1 MFFSHSSPIS
11 VLSVPLWFR
20 NPMSREPLL
29 IVDGYNVI
37 HSWPELLRDAGG
49 NLQAARERLADRLAE
64 YEATRGVHAI
74 LIFDGSGSRN
84 RPDGPLAAYAV
95 ETRFSSK
102 GLTADHLIERLIVE
116 VREAT
121 DDYLPITVAT
131 SDRLIHALAMRER
144 AAVTGSRDFI
154 RELESLRA
162 ETDRYAAH
170 TPFRVT
176 LTEAARSVRRKGKP
190 TP

>member
-1 MFFSHSSPIS
+1 MP
-11 VLSVPLWFR
+11 
-20 NPMSREPLL
+20 REPLL

-37 HSWPELLRDAGG
+37 HSWPELRRDAGG
-49 NLQAARERLADRLAE
+49 DLQTARERLADRLAE
-64 YEATRGVHAI
+64 YEATRGVHVV
-74 LIFDGSGSRN
+74 LIFDGNRR

-95 ETRFSSK
+95 ETHFSSK
-102 GLTADHLIERLIVE
+102 GLTADHLIERMIVE

-144 AAVTGSRDFI
+144 AAVTGSREFI
-154 RELESLRA
+154 RELAALRA
-162 ETDRYAAH
+162 ETDRFAAR

-176 LTEAARSVRRKGKP
+176 FTEAARSTPKRTKP
-190 TP
+190 HRPG

>member
-1 MFFSHSSPIS
+1 
-11 VLSVPLWFR
+11 
-20 NPMSREPLL
+20 MSREPLL

-37 HSWPELLRDAGG
+37 HAWPELLRDAGG
-49 NLQAARERLADRLAE
+49 DLQTARERLADRLAE

-74 LIFDGSGSRN
+74 LIFDGNRK
-84 RPDGPLAAYAV
+84 RPDGPRAAYAV

-121 DDYLPITVAT
+121 DEYLPITVAT

-154 RELESLRA
+154 RELGSLRA
-162 ETDRYAAH
+162 ETDRYAAQ
-170 TPFRVT
+170 TPFRIT
-176 LTEAARSVRRKGKP
+176 LTEAARSVRKKGKP